1 MDGHRKLIVW
11 RSAGDLI
18 RLVYRVTKSL
28 PPEEKYVATAQ
39 MRRAAWSVQ
48 NNIAEGNARFGPRE
62 MRRFLD
68 CSLASLAEVDS
79 MRCTLPTLYELD
91 QRALIEMD
99 AVRRRVN
106 AGIFAL
112 LKRGQR

>member
-1 MDGHRKLIVW
+1 
-11 RSAGDLI
+11 
-18 RLVYRVTKSL
+18 
-28 PPEEKYVATAQ
+28 
-39 MRRAAWSVQ
+39 
-48 NNIAEGNARFGPRE
+48 
-62 MRRFLD
+62 
-68 CSLASLAEVDS
+68 